1 MNNNIPVEIQS
12 RAPRSE
18 EMALIRKFLEDNT
31 LFLGPDPEIMRNHDL
46 MPRTGE
52 EEVAIGQVSDPHVI
66 ARIRDRLQSG
76 CDEGY
81 EMLEQMGA
89 APGAKWGDVITGVY
103 SASGDLAIASA
114 GGVLIF
120 SALVHHPIK
129 YIIKHW
135 WNEPTV
141 GVHEGDGFIHND
153 SRYGNVHNTDQSMIM
168 PVFHDGKLVCW
179 VASTVHEGENGA
191 IEPGGMPS
199 MAESRF
205 DEGLKMSP
213 FKVVENYRIK
223 RDLLTFLQNSVREPK
238 LQYEDMKVKLF
249 ACLRI
254 KQRIE
259 ETLRTDGPDAL
270 VSTLRLTMENVRT
283 EVKRRISQ
291 WPDMTVRT
299 YVIQDSTLR
308 ENCIAKINCAL
319 TKTGDRLIFDFRGS
333 APEFTN
339 RPTNTILA
347 GLKGMI
353 SQLFMCYV
361 WPDLP
366 RGQAAFAPIEVI
378 TDPYSIVNSSYDA
391 PNSQSL
397 MSIFTGF
404 TAAQHAVAKFLYSCP
419 EKFTK
424 VQAPAFNMINTFIWG
439 GVNQHGET
447 LGNLCA
453 DLNGMGGGARTDR
466 DGEHALAP
474 IFATMAD
481 IGEQELNEEDV
492 PFLQLVSK
500 KMTRDAI
507 APGKYR
513 GGQGYT
519 MIVATKDSEQWGF
532 MTTCQGAKVPPIQGL
547 FGGYACGA
555 YPLCKVQGVDVYE
568 VLAETPEKFRHS
580 IEEIMNERPFEGA
593 RYTTH
598 HMGLGFEISRRGEM
612 VMISQGA
619 GAGYGDLL
627 ERDPAAVVRDIEEGL
642 ISHAVAERLYKVKID
657 PDTLAI
663 DQMGTQA
670 LRDGERADRLR
681 RGKPFA
687 EFVKAWNT
695 PAPPAHLPYFGAWG
709 EDVGTLYMGSP
720 TKTRKAD
727 ESRPNYMPHPKDVR
741 IAELEARL
749 EAVGAL
755 TDEKQ

>member
-1 MNNNIPVEIQS
+1 MNQML
-12 RAPRSE
+12 APGRTMQPTAQ
-18 EMALIRKFLEDNT
+18 EMALIKKFLSDTT
-31 LFLGPDPEIMRNHDL
+31 LFLGPDPEIMQKHDL
-46 MPRTGE
+46 MPRSSDE
-52 EEVAIGQVSDPHVI
+52 EEAIAKGIDVHTVAT
-66 ARIRDRLQSG
+66 IRDRIQAG

-81 EMLEQMGA
+81 EMVEQMGA

-129 YIIKHW
+129 FIIKNW
-135 WNEPTV
+135 INEPTV
-141 GVHEGDGFIHND
+141 GVREGDGFIHND
-153 SRYGNVHNTDQSMIM
+153 SRYGNVHNTDQSMIL
-168 PVFHDGKLVCW
+168 PIYHNDKLVCW

-199 MAESRF
+199 LAESPC

-213 FKVVENYRIK
+213 FKVVENYQIK
-223 RDLLTFLQNSVREPK
+223 RDILTFLQNSVREPK

-259 ETLRTDGPDAL
+259 ETLKTDGPDAL
-270 VSTLRLTMENVRT
+270 IATLRLTMEQVRA

-299 YVIQDSTLR
+299 YISQDSTLR
-308 ENCIAKINCAL
+308 ENCVVKVNCRL

-339 RPTNTILA
+339 RATNTIVA
-347 GLKGMI
+347 GLKGMLA
-353 SQLFMCYV
+353 QVFLCYV

-378 TDPYSIVNSSYDA
+378 TDPHSIVNCSYDA

-404 TAAQHAVAKFLYSCP
+404 TAGQHAVAKFLYSCP

-424 VQAPAFNMINTFIWG
+424 VHAPTFNMINTFIWG
-439 GVNQHGET
+439 GVSQHGET

-453 DLNGMGGGARTDR
+453 DLNGMGAGAVADR

-481 IGEQELNEEDV
+481 IGEQELNEEEV

-519 MIVATKDSEQWGF
+519 MMVATKDSAQWGF
-532 MTTCQGAKVPPIQGL
+532 MTVCQGAKIPPLQGL

-555 YPLCKVQGVDVYE
+555 YPLCKVQGVDVYD
-568 VLAETPEKFRHS
+568 LLLNQPEKFSHS
-580 IEEIMNERPFEGA
+580 IEEIMNDRPFEEA
-593 RYTTH
+593 AYTTH
-598 HMGLGFEISRRGEM
+598 HMGMGFEISKRGELF
-612 VMISQGA
+612 MISQGA

-627 ERDPAAVVRDIEEGL
+627 ERDPAGIIRDIEEGL
-642 ISHAVAERLYKVKID
+642 ISPAVAEQLYKIRFDPETLVID
-657 PDTLAI
+657 EMSTEEA
-663 DQMGTQA
+663 
-670 LRDGERADRLR
+670 RDAERKARIAR
-681 RGKPFA
+681 SKPYA
-687 EFVKAWNT
+687 EFVKEWNKPT
-695 PAPPAHLPYFGAWG
+695 PPNYLKYFGSWG
-709 EDVGTLYMGSP
+709 DDVSILYMG
-720 TKTRKAD
+720 D
-727 ESRPNYMPHPKDVR
+727 ESTTRDANTPRPNYMPHPKDVR

-749 EAVGAL
+749 TSLGAMGG
-755 TDEKQ
+755 EKQ